1 MLIDYAVPAVFAAFI
16 WWFSTG
22 LVFLMVGLPR
32 RRAGAVM
39 VGSTAMAALALGG
52 LAWSAQATGP
62 MDAYAAFLCTL
73 LIWAWHELSFLLGY
87 LTGPNQRA
95 CPPGLSFPRRFLLAA
110 GTLIHHELAILFTA
124 GLMVAVTWDSPN
136 QVGLWTYLV
145 LWIMRLS
152 AKLNLFLGVANRAE
166 EALPAH
172 LAYLASYFGRGRVN
186 FLFPVAV
193 SLSMLVAGLL
203 TLAGIEATD
212 PFLRTAFILVASLL
226 ALAVLEHWLMVLPLP
241 STAPWTWALRNRA
254 EDGVPMG
261 GALPAPVVH
270 QARAARMGKA

>member
-1 MLIDYAVPAVFAAFI
+1 MLIDYIMPAAFAAFI

-22 LVFLMVGLPR
+22 LVFLMVGMPR
-32 RRAGAVM
+32 RRAGVVM
-39 VGSTAMAALALGG
+39 GGSTVMAALALGG

-87 LTGPNQRA
+87 LTGPNQRS
-95 CPPGLSFPRRFLLAA
+95 CPPGLPFRRRFVLAA

-166 EALPAH
+166 EALPAR
-172 LAYLASYFGRGRVN
+172 LTYLASYFGRGRVN
-186 FLFPVAV
+186 FLFPAAV
-193 SLSMLVAGLL
+193 SVSMLVVGLL
-203 TLAGIEATD
+203 TLAGVEATD
-212 PFLRTAFILVASLL
+212 PFARTGLLLVASLL

-254 EDGVPMG
+254 GPEMPDP
-261 GALPAPVVH
+261 
-270 QARAARMGKA
+270 RAARAPVRLRKA